1 MNYQNKTSFLEVTV
15 ENMSKWKNDLVTMLM
30 ITLTLEKGKCVLSG
44 EKIGYDNRLYSQ
56 GMVDREFL
64 EKKITNLFKKDKKIS
79 LNFLDKEQNDF
90 VIEVKVGDYYTKT
103 LGKEKSVQF
112 WQREDFFREH
122 IISNNELLTTK
133 SREFLRQ

>member
-1 MNYQNKTSFLEVTV
+1 MENFIIVFSVLLYVLGFSITIFILDFFLR
-15 ENMSKWKNDLVTMLM
+15 MLM
-30 ITLTLEKGKCVLSG
+30 ITLTLEKGKCILSG

-90 VIEVKVGDYYTKT
+90 IIEVKVGDYYTKT

-122 IISNNELLTTK
+122 IISNNK
-133 SREFLRQ
+133 CYLRKEI

>member
-1 MNYQNKTSFLEVTV
+1 LNYQNKTSFLEVTV

-30 ITLTLEKGKCVLSG
+30 ITLTLEKGKCILSG

-79 LNFLDKEQNDF
+79 LNFLDKEQNEFDF
-90 VIEVKVGDYYTKT
+90 EIKVGDYYTKT

-122 IISNNELLTTK
+122 IISNNK
-133 SREFLRQ
+133 CYLRKEI

>member
-64 EKKITNLFKKDKKIS
+64 EKKITNFIK
-79 LNFLDKEQNDF
+79 
-90 VIEVKVGDYYTKT
+90 
-103 LGKEKSVQF
+103 
-112 WQREDFFREH
+112 
-122 IISNNELLTTK
+122 
-133 SREFLRQ
+133 FLR

>member
-30 ITLTLEKGKCVLSG
+30 ITLTLEKGKCILSG

-56 GMVDREFL
+56 GMVNREFL

-79 LNFLDKEQNDF
+79 LNFLDKERNEFDF
-90 VIEVKVGDYYTKT
+90 EVKVGDYFTT
-103 LGKEKSVQF
+103 TFGKEKTVQF
-112 WQREDFFREH
+112 WQREDFFREY
-122 IISNNELLTTK
+122 IISNNK
-133 SREFLRQ
+133 CYLRKEI